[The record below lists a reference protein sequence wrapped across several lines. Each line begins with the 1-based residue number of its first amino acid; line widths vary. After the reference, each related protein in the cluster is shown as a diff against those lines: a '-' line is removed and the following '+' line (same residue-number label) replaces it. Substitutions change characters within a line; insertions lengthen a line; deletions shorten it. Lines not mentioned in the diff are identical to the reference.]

1 MTCTTCGR
9 ENPPHL
15 TFCQECGQRLGP
27 RIAPPTPPIGLGGS
41 GLPDRDFYAANPHR
55 LATSLGGAAAQNP
68 VAQRPSAP
76 APTNQA
82 NPGGPARPCRI
93 CATPNGPNLR
103 YCTSCGS
110 TLEPVVTAAGSAP
123 RMVEPGPTAPAPAPA
138 YGAPIAPAPAPFAA
152 TATPYGNN
160 PAPAP
165 QPFGGQ
171 APLPAPAPSPA
182 GGGVPPIAPMRVV
195 DLGGGPRPSNEGPRM
210 CGRCRGVVDPNAQ
223 FCKFCG
229 APLAE
234 AAPPAAA
241 APAPAPAPYVAPAA
255 RAAEPL
261 MAHERLSLPRTNGQQ
276 PPPMRAPTVPMTAS
290 PLEQQTPM
298 GEITPAPPPALPP
311 PLPPPPL
318 PPPIAAPPP
327 LPPPPPLAPPAA
339 RPATTPPPPPA
350 HAAAPA
356 PAAPAAARTV
366 TRGRLVV
373 IAKSGAD
380 GPSYPFGDTLDV
392 GRLEGQIIVGE
403 DPYLSPRHV
412 RIAWTGSKLVLRDL
426 ASTNGVY
433 IRLVAARDTNAQNA
447 GKAGRG
453 APANDAQVPGEVAVP
468 LHDQDLILVGQ
479 QVLRFEIVS
488 PGTHGEGG
496 FGPATEHGT
505 LLFGSPAAPRYARL
519 SQRTVEGVT
528 RDVYYVRKV
537 ETVLGR
543 ESGDVVFTEDPFLS
557 RRHAAIRVLGR
568 DGAPLP
574 PGAKAS
580 ADAISF
586 ALVDL
591 GSSNGS
597 FLRIRNEIELVP
609 GDHFRV
615 GQQLFRVDFSSSSGS
630 G

>member
-27 RIAPPTPPIGLGGS
+27 RIAPPTPPIGLGAS
-41 GLPDRDFYAANPHR
+41 DGLPERDFYAANPHR
-55 LATSLGGAAAQNP
+55 LATSLGGAAAANP
-68 VAQRPSAP
+68 VAHAQHAP
-76 APTNQA
+76 PPPASPGQGGPA
-82 NPGGPARPCRI
+82 GHGAHAAPGGPERPCRI
-93 CATPNGPNLR
+93 CATPNGPGLR

-110 TLEPVVTAAGSAP
+110 TLEAVVTVSGSAP
-123 RMVEPGPTAPAPAPA
+123 RMVEPGPTAPAPAPP
-138 YGAPIAPAPAPFAA
+138 YGAPLAPAPAPFPAGA
-152 TATPYGNN
+152 PYGAS

-165 QPFGGQ
+165 FGGAAQ
-171 APLPAPAPSPA
+171 PIPAPSPA
-182 GGGVPPIAPMRVV
+182 TGGVAPIAPMRVV
-195 DLGGGPRPSNEGPRM
+195 DLGGGPRPSAEGPRM
-210 CGRCRGVVDPNAQ
+210 CSRCRGVVEPNAQ

-229 APLAE
+229 APLAD
-234 AAPPAAA
+234 AASAAHPAG
-241 APAPAPAPYVAPAA
+241 
-255 RAAEPL
+255 AEPL
-261 MAHERLSLPRTNGQQ
+261 SAHERLSLPRANGVQV
-276 PPPMRAPTVPMTAS
+276 PVRPATVPMSAAS
-290 PLEQQTPM
+290 ALNYPTPM
-298 GEITPAPPPALPP
+298 GAMPVAQAAPTPAPPIAQAPAPTP
-311 PLPPPPL
+311 
-318 PPPIAAPPP
+318 APPV
-327 LPPPPPLAPPAA
+327 AQ
-339 RPATTPPPPPA
+339 
-350 HAAAPA
+350 AAPA
-356 PAAPAAARTV
+356 PAAPTPPPPRGRSTPPPIPAAYGAATGAPAAHASRAA

-380 GPSYPFGDTLDV
+380 GPSYPFGDALDV
-392 GRLEGQIIVGE
+392 GRLEGQIVVGE

-433 IRLVAARDTNAQNA
+433 IRLVAARDMTTESA

-453 APANDAQVPGEVAVP
+453 GPANDAQVPGEVAVP
-468 LHDQDLILVGQ
+468 LRDQDLILVGQ
-479 QVLRFEIVS
+479 QVLRFELV
-488 PGTHGEGG
+488 TDGEVG

-568 DGAPLP
+568 DGVPVAPGSKP
-574 PGAKAS
+574 APDGV
-580 ADAISF
+580 SF

-591 GSSNGS
+591 GSSNGT
-597 FLRIRNEIELVP
+597 FIRIRNELELVP

-615 GQQLFRVDFSSSSGS
+615 GQQLFRVDFDLVPAETRGVR